1 MAAPRKYPDELRER
15 ATRMAV
21 DARNDPATRAGAI
34 PRIAEQLGMHPE
46 TLRGWV
52 RQAEI
57 DDGTRPGTTTADAER
72 ISQLEREVRELRRTN
87 EILKTSAAFFA
98 GSGARPQDQVVR
110 DVPVAV
116 VVDYIDGHRD
126 RVVEGKKLGVEP
138 ICAAL
143 GEAGVQ
149 IAPSSYYAAKT
160 RPPSPRAVRD
170 AELVADIKV
179 AHKANLGV
187 YGARKVH
194 AELNREGIPVARC
207 TVERLMRAEGLR
219 GIPREKTRKTTIG
232 DGAETERP
240 EDLVKRKFVA
250 TAPNQIW
257 VADLTYVRTHAGWT
271 YVAFVLDVFSR
282 LVVGWQVST
291 SLRTDLALDAL
302 DMGLW
307 ARQRA
312 GQDVTGLV
320 HHSDRGVQYRA
331 IRYTERLAEA
341 EAVASIGSKGDSYD
355 NAMAEAFNSLF
366 KAECTRNPIMRPKG
380 GWKSVTDVEIAV
392 AEYIDWFNHRRL
404 HGEIGLVPPAEFET
418 NHWTQITAENYPE
431 RPIPTRAGSK

>member
-21 DARNDPATRAGAI
+21 ELRADPATKPGAI
-34 PRIAEQLGMHPE
+34 KRVADQLGMHPE
-46 TLRGWV
+46 TLRNWV

-57 DDGTRPGTTTADAER
+57 DGGVRPGTTTSDAQRLAE
-72 ISQLEREVRELRRTN
+72 LEREVRELRRAN
-87 EILKTSAAFFA
+87 HILKTASGFLR
-98 GSGARPQDQVVR
+98 GGARPPHQQVVAYLEAHR
-110 DVPVAV
+110 HD
-116 VVDYIDGHRD
+116 VVDGRE
-126 RVVEGKKLGVEP
+126 VGVEP
-138 ICAAL
+138 ICAVL
-143 GEAGVQ
+143 KEAGVQ
-149 IAPSSYYAAKT
+149 TAPSSYYAAKT
-160 RPPSPRAVRD
+160 RPPSARAIRD
-170 AELVADIKV
+170 AELVEDIKV

-187 YGARKVH
+187 YGARKIH
-194 AELNREGIPVARC
+194 AELNREGIRVARC

-219 GIPREKTRKTTIG
+219 GIPREKSRKTTIV

-240 EDLVKRKFVA
+240 EDLVNRKFVA
-250 TAPNQIW
+250 TGPNQLW

-282 LVVGWQVST
+282 MIVGWQVST

-307 ARQRA
+307 NRHRA
-312 GQDVTGLV
+312 GQDTAGLV

-341 EAVASIGSKGDSYD
+341 EAVASVGSRGDSYD
-355 NAMAEAFNSLF
+355 NAMAEALNSLF
-366 KAECTRNPIMRPKG
+366 KAECIRNPVMRPKG
-380 GWKSVTDVEIAV
+380 GWKNVSDVEIAV

-404 HGEIGLVPPAEFET
+404 HGEIGLIPPAEFEA
-418 NHWTQITAENYPE
+418 NHWATGVVTDYVETPV
-431 RPIPTRAGSK
+431 PTGAGSK